1 MSRVIINNNSL
12 YNDQQALEVVL
23 AVIKEGRISN
33 NGKDYCY
40 CTTFKNPPV
49 TAFSKRLKDGFSF
62 TLVPYEGNLFKET
75 T

>member
-12 YNDQQALEVVL
+12 CNDQQALEVVL
-23 AVIKEGRISN
+23 AVIKEGKISN

-40 CTTFKNPPV
+40 CTTFKNPSV

-62 TLVPYEGNLFKET
+62 TLVPHEGDLFKE
-75 T
+75 